1 MADIIHTQFKVW
13 QKVIMKHA
21 MKTDT
26 LRTAKKPSPPCKTNI
41 NKNDNL
47 KYIKLVINI

>member
-21 MKTDT
+21 MKTGNKYLAK
-26 LRTAKKPSPPCKTNI
+26 LRNTNL
-41 NKNDNL
+41 D
-47 KYIKLVINI
+47 